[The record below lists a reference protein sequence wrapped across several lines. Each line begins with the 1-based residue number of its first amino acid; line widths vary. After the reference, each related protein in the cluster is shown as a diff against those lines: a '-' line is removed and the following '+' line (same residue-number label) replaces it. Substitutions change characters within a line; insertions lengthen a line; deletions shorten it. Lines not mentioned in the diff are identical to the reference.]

1 MQNPPDRPE
10 GVGIERLSPEERRR
24 ARRAALFRPMNLLMV
39 VIGALFFAITLEWWI
54 IPLTLA
60 TYAALILVAPHDQ
73 VVRNKVLERR
83 EHRLETQSVSLKGR
97 DVPLERRVR
106 RLPHGEVR
114 QKVEAALAAR
124 RRTALAIEESGD
136 IARTVLGDV
145 IPKLDCAVEHLAL
158 VAEKREKATR
168 MIRDSKTS
176 TDASRHEYRGVK
188 LEKLE
193 KKVRAA
199 DAEIYSAL
207 DQLSTLRARVVRI
220 STESEDIAQ
229 DAAAKLNADLD
240 ALNLRLDALRST
252 VFPPDDRQPNC

>member
-1 MQNPPDRPE
+1 
-10 GVGIERLSPEERRR
+10 
-24 ARRAALFRPMNLLMV
+24 MV
-39 VIGALFFAITLEWWI
+39 VIGVLFFAITLEWWI
-54 IPLTLA
+54 LPLTLA

-83 EHRLETQSVSLKGR
+83 EHRLATQSVSLKDR

-136 IARTVLGDV
+136 IAQTVLGDV
-145 IPKLDCAVEHLAL
+145 IPKLDSAVEHLAL
-158 VAEKREKATR
+158 FAEKREKAAR
-168 MIRDSKTS
+168 IIRDSKTS
-176 TDASRHEYRGVK
+176 TDASRHGYRGAE
-188 LEKLE
+188 LEELE
-193 KKVRAA
+193 KKLRAA
-199 DAEIYSAL
+199 DAEIYRAHEKLSA
-207 DQLSTLRARVVRI
+207 LRARVVRI
-220 STESEDIAQ
+220 STESEDTAQ

-252 VFPPDDRQPNC
+252 AFPPDDRQPNC